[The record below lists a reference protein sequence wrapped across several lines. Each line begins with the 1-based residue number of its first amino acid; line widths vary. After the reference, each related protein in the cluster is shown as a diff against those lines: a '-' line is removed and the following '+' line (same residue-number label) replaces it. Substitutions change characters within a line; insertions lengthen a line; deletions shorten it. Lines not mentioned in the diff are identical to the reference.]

1 MVIVAVICCD
11 LEEHFASFR
20 RPYKMAANVCEQ
32 KTPACFD
39 NGEFSCVL
47 VVAGPVEGLIQ
58 SFFGPQHNIPAK
70 ELSWSIHTFDV
81 GNTYSISIMLQQFY
95 RVSLLNMC
103 TLWSEI
109 TLSYRQKLLF
119 EVVKFCC
126 RHTPAFS
133 LVENW
138 FGIFLYRKF
147 LLRVHVAD
155 MLNHGRTKNH
165 TDIDNHTDI
174 FIGLHLILIRTNQC
188 CYDSSHWLDPSPT
201 RVT

>member
-1 MVIVAVICCD
+1 
-11 LEEHFASFR
+11 
-20 RPYKMAANVCEQ
+20 
-32 KTPACFD
+32 
-39 NGEFSCVL
+39 
-47 VVAGPVEGLIQ
+47 
-58 SFFGPQHNIPAK
+58 
-70 ELSWSIHTFDV
+70 
-81 GNTYSISIMLQQFY
+81 MLQQFY
-95 RVSLLNMC
+95 RLSLLNMC

-119 EVVKFCC
+119 EVVRFCC

-174 FIGLHLILIRTNQC
+174 SIGLHLILIRTNQC

-201 RVT
+201 RVTLNSLATELESLLVKWPDSRHCEQMTWLESRQKTRLESN